1 MAIAAIAAGAVILRE
16 GPATWWLAAIAGHVG
31 SALLAYA
38 LIAVASLLGSDDA
51 DRAADDP
58 DFGVSCVLGASLG
71 ALLASAVLARREG
84 ARDAGT
90 TVALAAGLA
99 GAAAM
104 LALSAGWLDAEHGLS
119 VALGAAVAAARHRP
133 GRAE

>member
-1 MAIAAIAAGAVILRE
+1 MAAIAAGAVILRE
-16 GPATWWLAAIAGHVG
+16 GPVTWWLAAIAGHVG

-38 LIAVASLLGSDDA
+38 LIAIAALLGSDGA

-58 DFGVSCVLGASLG
+58 DFGVSCVLGASVG
-71 ALLASAVLARREG
+71 ALLASAVLARRDG

-119 VALGAAVAAARHRP
+119 VVLGASVVIVRNS
-133 GRAE
+133 GRRCR

>member
-16 GPATWWLAAIAGHVG
+16 GPVTWWLAAIAGHVG

-38 LIAVASLLGSDDA
+38 LIAIAAVLGSAGA
-51 DRAADDP
+51 DRASDDP
-58 DFGVSCVLGASLG
+58 DFGVSCVLGASVG
-71 ALLASAVLARREG
+71 ALLASAVLARRDG

-90 TVALAAGLA
+90 TVALAAGLT

-119 VALGAAVAAARHRP
+119 VALGAGVVIVRDS
-133 GRAE
+133 GRRCR